1 MVYLKFAERVALKCS
16 ITHKKIVTMLGNGL
30 LLYLIE
36 VIISQRIYIYE
47 IITLYTSN
55 IYNFICQLHLNEDRN
70 N

>member
-36 VIISQRIYIYE
+36 VIISQRIYI
-47 IITLYTSN
+47 
-55 IYNFICQLHLNEDRN
+55 
-70 N
+70 